1 MTAGGSVVVRRQL
14 GIKLRKLRLGVGKT
28 FADVAVT
35 GVASRAKLDRI
46 EAGRVPVK
54 LADVWALCRLYG
66 ADEATTDQLAQMAP
80 GTQVDD
86 WWEQYAEGVVREWI
100 GLYVGLEAAASRIRC
115 FDPELVPG
123 LLQTPEY
130 AALVI
135 GADDPRKSP
144 EAVGQRV
151 RFRMERQR
159 TVRETEPTPMR
170 TFVMAETAL
179 RFGPPDVLEPQIER
193 LHALS
198 SDPNV
203 DVRVLPFSTRTYPRR
218 GRFTLLDFHNDDDPS
233 LVYVE
238 VPKGARY
245 FDRPADLEE
254 YEYVFDLITRKSIP
268 INEWRRE

>member
-14 GIKLRKLRLGVGKT
+14 GIKLRKLRLGAGKT

-54 LADVWALCRLYG
+54 LADIWALCRLYG
-66 ADEATTDQLAQMAP
+66 ADDATTDQLAQMAP
-80 GTQVDD
+80 GTQADD
-86 WWEQYAEGVVREWI
+86 WWEQYGDAVAPEWF
-100 GLYVGLEAAASRIRC
+100 GLYAGLEAAASRIRS
-115 FDPELVPG
+115 FEPELVPG
-123 LLQTPEY
+123 LLQTAEY

-135 GADDPRKSP
+135 GADDPRVSF
-144 EAVGQRV
+144 EAVTRGVQ
-151 RFRMERQR
+151 FRMQRQQA
-159 TVRETEPTPMR
+159 VRETEPRPMM
-170 TFVMAETAL
+170 TFVVGETAL
-179 RFGPPDVLEPQIER
+179 RFGPPDALEPQVDR
-193 LHALS
+193 LRALS

-218 GRFTLLDFHNDDDPS
+218 GKFTLLDFDADDDPS

-254 YEYVFDLITRKSIP
+254 YEYVFDLISRKSIP

>member
-14 GIKLRKLRLGVGKT
+14 GIKLRKLRLGAGKT

-66 ADEATTDQLAQMAP
+66 ADDATTDQLAQMAP

-100 GLYVGLEAAASRIRC
+100 GLYVGLEAAASRIRW

-144 EAVGQRV
+144 EAVAQRV

-159 TVRETEPTPMR
+159 TVRETEPTPTM
-170 TFVMAETAL
+170 TFIVTETAL
-179 RFGPPDVLEPQIER
+179 RFGPSDVLEPQIDR
-193 LHALS
+193 LRALS
-198 SDPNV
+198 SGPHV
-203 DVRVLPFSTRTYPRR
+203 DVLVLPFSARTYPRR
-218 GRFTLLDFHNDDDPS
+218 GRFTLLDFDNEDDPS

-254 YEYVFDLITRKSIP
+254 YEYVFDLIARKSIP
-268 INEWRRE
+268 IKEWRRE

>member
-14 GIKLRKLRLGVGKT
+14 GIKLRKLRLGAGKT

-66 ADEATTDQLAQMAP
+66 ADDATTDQLAQMAP

-100 GLYVGLEAAASRIRC
+100 GLYVGLEAAASRIRW

-144 EAVGQRV
+144 EAVAQRV

-159 TVRETEPTPMR
+159 TVRETEPT
-170 TFVMAETAL
+170 L
-179 RFGPPDVLEPQIER
+179 RFGPSDVQEPQIDR
-193 LHALS
+193 LRSLS
-198 SDPNV
+198 SGPHV
-203 DVRVLPFSTRTYPRR
+203 DVLVLPFSARTYPRR
-218 GRFTLLDFHNDDDPS
+218 GRFTLLDFDNEDDPS

-254 YEYVFDLITRKSIP
+254 YEYVFDLIARKSIP
-268 INEWRRE
+268 IKEWRRE

>member
-14 GIKLRKLRLGVGKT
+14 GIKLRKLRLGAGKT

-35 GVASRAKLDRI
+35 GVASRAKLDRV

-54 LADVWALCRLYG
+54 VADIWALCRLYG
-66 ADEATTDQLAQMAP
+66 ADDATTDQLAQMAP

-86 WWEQYAEGVVREWI
+86 WWEQYGEDVAPDWF
-100 GLYVGLEAAASRIRC
+100 GLYAGLEAAASRIRC
-115 FDPELVPG
+115 FDPEIVPG

-130 AALVI
+130 ATLVI

-144 EAVGQRV
+144 DAVAQSV

-159 TVRETEPTPMR
+159 TVRETEPRPKT
-170 TFVMAETAL
+170 TVVMVETAL
-179 RFGPPDVLEPQIER
+179 RFGPPDVLEPQIECLR
-193 LHALS
+193 SLS
-198 SDPNV
+198 ADPDV
-203 DVRVLPFSTRTYPRR
+203 DVLVLPFSTRTYPRR
-218 GRFTLLDFHNDDDPS
+218 GRFTLLDFASDDDPS

-254 YEYVFDLITRKSIP
+254 YEYVFDLITGKSVP
-268 INEWRRE
+268 ITEWRRE